1 MTDPTPGSF
10 PEYTAL
16 PGTERKLIPGSE
28 VVGPVDPSELVSV
41 SIRLRSRASSGDLE
55 ARVNALGVQPIGART
70 YMTQEEYAA
79 AYGADPGDIA
89 RVEAFAHEHQLQVT
103 RTDQAQRVV
112 EVTGT
117 AEAVSKAFDVKLIH
131 YSSPHGGYRGRMGP
145 VHVPS
150 GLVGAIEGI
159 FGLDNRRQAR
169 PHITLPATQERLR
182 QKAGASAAA
191 KAAAAASYV
200 PPQVGGFYN
209 FPANLDGSG
218 QCIGILEFGGGFSQG
233 DIQSY
238 FSQLGIPAPSVTAVS
253 VDGTPNQPGKD
264 PDSDG
269 EVMLDIE
276 VAGSLAPG
284 AKIVVYFAPFTE
296 QGWVDAVTTAVH
308 DTQHK
313 PSVLSVSWGYTEG
326 QDIWTSQA
334 IQAVNQAFQAAAV
347 MGMTICVAA
356 GDDGSEDQ
364 DTDGHA
370 HVDFPAS
377 SPYVLACGGTYL
389 EVGNNVRTGER
400 VWNNGER
407 SNGGGAGGGG
417 ISDMNALP
425 SWQQGIVPPSVN
437 PNHHVGR
444 GVPDVAGD
452 ADENSGYT
460 ILVDGQVMGNVGGTS
475 AVSPLWSA
483 LIARMN
489 QQLGKP
495 VGYLTPLLYTG
506 LGKSGALYDI
516 TAGNNDPTGGKI
528 GGYNAGPGWDACT
541 GWGTPDGT
549 KLLSAL
555 SGGTSGASAPTPA
568 PTGGSTSPVAP
579 ASGVASQSLG
589 GGGLMWGVII
599 LIVLIVLVIV
609 GALFANGTL

>member
-1 MTDPTPGSF
+1 MTDPTDRAYH
-10 PEYTAL
+10 EYTAL
-16 PGTERKLIPGSE
+16 PGSERKLVPGSE
-28 VVGPVDPSELVSV
+28 VVGPTDPSEQVSV
-41 SIRLRSRASSGDLE
+41 SIRLRSRASAGDLE
-55 ARVNALGVQPIGART
+55 ARVDALGVQPVGART
-70 YMTQEEYAA
+70 YLSQEEFAA
-79 AYGADPGDIA
+79 TYGADPRDMES
-89 RVEAFAHEHQLQVT
+89 VVAFAREHQLQVT
-103 RTDQAQRVV
+103 RADQAQRVV
-112 EVTGT
+112 VVTGT
-117 AEAVSKAFDVKLIH
+117 AAAVSSAFDVKLVH
-131 YSSPHGGYRGRMGP
+131 YSSPNGHYRGRLGP

-150 GLVGAIEGI
+150 GLAGAIEGI
-159 FGLDNRRQAR
+159 FGLDDRRQAR
-169 PHITLPATQERLR
+169 PHIILPATQARLR
-182 QKAGASAAA
+182 EERGAQATA
-191 KAAAAASYV
+191 KAAQSASYL
-200 PPQVGGFYN
+200 PPQVGGFYS
-209 FPANLDGSG
+209 FPSNLDGSG
-218 QCIGILEFGGGFSQG
+218 QCIGILEFGGGFSES

-238 FSQLGIPAPSVTAVS
+238 FSQLNIPAPSVTAVS

-264 PDSDG
+264 PNTDG

-276 VAGSLAPG
+276 VAASLAPG
-284 AKIVVYFAPFTE
+284 AKLVVYFAPFTE

-313 PSVLSVSWGYTEG
+313 PSVLSVSWGFTEG

-334 IQAVNQAFQAAAV
+334 VKAVNQAFQAAAV
-347 MGMTICVAA
+347 MGMTICVAS

-364 DTDGHA
+364 LTDGHA

-389 EVGNNVRTGER
+389 EVSNGVRTGER

-407 SNGGGAGGGG
+407 ANGGGAGGGG

-444 GVPDVAGD
+444 GVPDVAGN

-460 ILVDGQVMGNVGGTS
+460 ILVDGQVVGNVGGTS

-483 LIARMN
+483 LIARLN

-495 VGYLTPLLYTG
+495 VGYITPLLYTQ
-506 LGKSGALYDI
+506 LGKSGGFYDI
-516 TAGNNDPTGGKI
+516 TTGNNDPTGQI

-549 KLLSAL
+549 KLLNAL
-555 SGGTSGASAPTPA
+555 TGGTSGASAPA
-568 PTGGSTSPVAP
+568 PTGGSAAP
-579 ASGVASQSLG
+579 TVPTSGVASQGVG
-589 GGGLMWGVII
+589 GGGLLWSVII
-599 LIVLIVLVIV
+599 LIVLIVVVVI
-609 GALFANGTL
+609 GALIAKGGL